1 MPKDARA
8 LAGEWY
14 RWFTE
19 RHTQKARAPTYWED
33 LRESVSDAV
42 RDELLLFAPH
52 DNDEV
57 DDIWERSPE
66 AREDLRPMLADW
78 GEVAQFLHNKRL
90 VLDEPSRKLFLDH
103 LYGDFAAA
111 LQLLIRRAQGDY
123 TPRRLRAPISEVRE
137 LARGGARTLAT
148 VRTVCAG
155 GETRA
160 DDGEQVA
167 WSIPTT

>member
-52 DNDEV
+52 
-57 DDIWERSPE
+57 ERGSAVP
-66 AREDLRPMLADW
+66 
-78 GEVAQFLHNKRL
+78 AQQAFG
-90 VLDEPSRKLFLDH
+90 V
-103 LYGDFAAA
+103 G
-111 LQLLIRRAQGDY
+111 
-123 TPRRLRAPISEVRE
+123 
-137 LARGGARTLAT
+137 
-148 VRTVCAG
+148 
-155 GETRA
+155 
-160 DDGEQVA
+160 
-167 WSIPTT
+167 